1 MGTMTADEFV
11 NNYHRIMKAITKD
24 PLLLKLVSAERPEH
38 DHLVVSSKQMLGAA
52 GFLLNVGAWSDYGYT
67 SNDAYDQAMNE
78 FQKRF
83 MMVDYGD
90 YPGAADDFTPCW
102 MVIRDKLTELSYRF
116 DYEHGVSYRNN
127 KLRLDNYLDPENTPF
142 LMLQPVINSA
152 EICFNFRGKPASQVA
167 ECLSGQNLFLYNQI
181 GKHEHKH
188 ERYLTL
194 QQAMVMAAEDAND
207 IYSLAR
213 QTRKFDIFMIM
224 KVQGEGAGYQLL
236 IGDEVIPLLRPGL
249 ESASVPL
256 TVAEDEGEVVWL
268 AQYELGKRETDF
280 AKIRESI
287 FMFVEQNVEKPY
299 FTIIKPMNKD

>member
-1 MGTMTADEFV
+1 MSTMTEDEFV
-11 NNYHRIMKAITKD
+11 NSYHRIMKAITQD
-24 PLLLKLVSAERPEH
+24 PLLLNLVSAESPEH
-38 DHLVVSSKQMLGAA
+38 DHLVISSKQMLAAA
-52 GFLLNVGAWSDYGYT
+52 GFLLNVGAWIDYGYT
-67 SNDAYDQAMNE
+67 SNDAYKQEMNE
-78 FQKRF
+78 FQQRF
-83 MMVDYGD
+83 MMVEHGD
-90 YPGAADDFTPCW
+90 YPGAADEFSPCW
-102 MVIRDKLTELSYRF
+102 MVIRDKTTELSYRF
-116 DYEHGVSYRNN
+116 DYERSVSHRGN

-142 LMLQPVINSA
+142 LMLQPVINA
-152 EICFNFRGKPASQVA
+152 AGICFNFKGKSKNKQP

-181 GKHEHKH
+181 GEYEDKH

-194 QQAMVMAAEDAND
+194 QQAMVMATEDAND

-213 QTRKFDIFMIM
+213 QTRKFGIFMIM
-224 KVQGEGAGYQLL
+224 KMQGEGAGYQLL

-256 TVAEDEGEVVWL
+256 TVAEDEGELVWL